1 MDIPS
6 TNASTSASATSPRVP
21 VFVLAGFLGSGKTTL
36 LNHLLQDDHGIK
48 LAVIVNDFG
57 TIPVDAM
64 LVAGQVDSLVSM
76 ANGCLCCESSDEEL
90 DAALDQLAHTPG
102 VEGIIIEA
110 SGLAEPQVLMS
121 MVATA
126 TTVTEVAVGGLIEVI
141 DAGEVLDTVRQHPA
155 VVKRLHNADL
165 IVLNKAD
172 RVEPAELQQVR
183 QLLAEAA
190 PAVMTVTTAYGRVD
204 ARVLFDRPQA
214 APQNFAE
221 LVAEHRD
228 QYAEHSHHEHDHH
241 ADHAHSGHGDYE
253 HCHDDGHDHH
263 ESCDCSEHHHGH
275 DHHDHHHLHDSYRT
289 VSLSLHAP
297 LHPARFMDFVRNGAG
312 GAYRVKGF
320 LQLAGPREPESFV
333 FEKTGQHI
341 ALQRWFPQGSAN
353 MTPATAAPTGTAPA
367 DSAPADVML
376 ADPMSADTAL
386 SGSEE
391 SAQSGLVFI
400 GVELDESAIA
410 EVCAA
415 CVWEGTEADP
425 VSEGELWAFYPYL
438 EDVAADPE
446 DYWWE
451 DWEGESAAG
460 EVYLVEPEDDPTF
473 LP

>member
-1 MDIPS
+1 MDSLSS
-6 TNASTSASATSPRVP
+6 TAAISTSAHSSRVP
-21 VFVLAGFLGSGKTTL
+21 VLVLAGFLGSGKTTL

-90 DAALDQLAHTPG
+90 DAALDQLAHIPG

-126 TTVTEVAVGGLIEVI
+126 TTVTTVSVGGLIEVI
-141 DAGEVLDTVRQHPA
+141 DAGEVLETAQQHPA
-155 VVKRLHNADL
+155 VVKRLHSADL

-172 RVEPAELQQVR
+172 RVAPAELQQVR
-183 QLLAEAA
+183 KLVADVA

-214 APQNFAE
+214 DPQSFAE
-221 LVAEHRD
+221 LVAEHED
-228 QYAEHSHHEHDHH
+228 EQCSPHHDHDHSHDHDHVHDHVHSHDHH
-241 ADHAHSGHGDYE
+241 G
-253 HCHDDGHDHH
+253 
-263 ESCDCSEHHHGH
+263 
-275 DHHDHHHLHDSYRT
+275 HHHLHDSYRT
-289 VSLSLHAP
+289 VSVALHAP

-320 LQLAGPREPESFV
+320 LQLAGPCEPESFV
-333 FEKTGQHI
+333 FEKTGQHV
-341 ALQRWFPQGSAN
+341 ALQRWFPQGAVDASL
-353 MTPATAAPTGTAPA
+353 PDAA
-367 DSAPADVML
+367 L
-376 ADPMSADTAL
+376 A
-386 SGSEE
+386 E
-391 SAQSGLVFI
+391 SAVLENGVSAQAGLVFI
-400 GVELDESAIA
+400 GVELDEAAIA
-410 EVCAA
+410 KVCAA
-415 CVWEGTEADP
+415 CEWGGSVADP

-451 DWEGESAAG
+451 GWGEESAAG
-460 EVYLVEPEDDPTF
+460 TEYLVEPEDDPTF

>member
-1 MDIPS
+1 MNIPS
-6 TNASTSASATSPRVP
+6 TSASTSASAHSARIP
-21 VFVLAGFLGSGKTTL
+21 VLVLAGFLGSGKTTL

-90 DAALDQLAHTPG
+90 DAALDQLAHIPG

-126 TTVTEVAVGGLIEVI
+126 TTVTEVSVGGLVEVI

-155 VVKRLHNADL
+155 VAKRLHNADL

-214 APQNFAE
+214 DPQNFAE

-228 QYAEHSHHEHDHH
+228 QNAEH
-241 ADHAHSGHGDYE
+241 G
-253 HCHDDGHDHH
+253 
-263 ESCDCSEHHHGH
+263 
-275 DHHDHHHLHDSYRT
+275 HHDHHHLHDSYRT
-289 VSLSLHAP
+289 VSLPLQAP

-320 LQLAGPREPESFV
+320 LQLAGAREPESFI

-341 ALQRWFPQGSAN
+341 ALQRWFPQSSAN
-353 MTPATAAPTGTAPA
+353 AASADATPAHATLLG
-367 DSAPADVML
+367 DEEL
-376 ADPMSADTAL
+376 AQA
-386 SGSEE
+386 
-391 SAQSGLVFI
+391 GLVFI
-400 GVELDESAIA
+400 GVELDEAAIA

-415 CVWEGTEADP
+415 CAWGGSEVDP

-451 DWEGESAAG
+451 DWGGESAAG
-460 EVYLVEPEDDPTF
+460 ESYLVEPEDDPTF